1 MKTTDTACVSNELC
15 RFKEE
20 EEEEDEEEEERLVCS
35 DDSRINRVL
44 DRLATLNL
52 LTVRVVAMEVHK
64 KA

>member
-1 MKTTDTACVSNELC
+1 MKTAETACVSNELC

-20 EEEEDEEEEERLVCS
+20 EEGERVIS

-52 LTVRVVAMEVHK
+52 LTVRVAAMEYRQVHK

>member
-1 MKTTDTACVSNELC
+1 MKTTETACVSNELG

-20 EEEEDEEEEERLVCS
+20 ERLVSS

-52 LTVRVVAMEVHK
+52 LTVRVVATEYSQVHK